1 MSDFPHEPMLE
12 LFIFE
17 TSQLLGQLEDIVIS
31 SERMQT
37 YSMDAINEIFRI
49 MHTIKGSSAMMLYD
63 NISSV
68 AHSMEDIFYF
78 IRENSPS
85 ILKYREL
92 TDLVLKGADFIIG
105 ELTKI
110 DGGESSEAD
119 PGLFVKEI
127 EGFLLNLKEDNFPV
141 EDPSAISSEETVD
154 EMQKYYISSVGG
166 AGQAGAKI
174 FEAIIYFEDGCQ
186 NESLRSFTALHSLQG
201 LVDVMHCFPAGVLEE
216 SSNGLCEEMIRK
228 DGFRIM
234 FKTGHSLDI
243 IREILLETVFLKHLE
258 IRELTGDATGQRPKP
273 EDIVPE
279 LTAFASSAPAIET
292 GFGVQSRPLNQ
303 SIISVSVSRL
313 DRLMD
318 LVGEMV
324 IAEAMV
330 IHNPDLLD
338 LELSNFQKAA
348 SQLNKITGEIQD
360 IVMSIRMVPLSA
372 TFYRMNRIV
381 RDMSKKLDKKV
392 GLEIIGEETEVDK
405 NIIEHIADPLVHL
418 VRNALDHG
426 IEKSGERLEKGKS
439 PMGTITLEA
448 KSSGSDVLIIVKDD
462 GRGLDREKILDL
474 ARQKGLLEKLPEEM
488 SDKEV
493 FNLILTPGFSGKD
506 DVSEFSGRG
515 VGMDVVTKN
524 IEAIGGSVAIDS
536 QLAKGTIITLK
547 IPLTLAII
555 DGMNARVGGSCYTL
569 PTISIKEFFR
579 PRENDIIVEPN
590 GSEMIM
596 VRGQCYSILRL
607 HEMYGIKTA
616 ITELSDGIIIMV
628 EQDEKSF
635 CIFADELLGQ
645 QQVVVKALPEYI
657 RKRRKI
663 KGLAGCTLLG
673 DGSISLILDIAG
685 LAV

>member
-1 MSDFPHEPMLE
+1 MSDFLHEPMLE

-63 NISSV
+63 NISAL
-68 AHSMEDIFYF
+68 AHSIEDIFYF

-85 ILKYREL
+85 VVKYREL

-110 DGGESSEAD
+110 DEGGSPEAD
-119 PGLFVKEI
+119 PGLFIKEI
-127 EGFLLNLKEDNFPV
+127 EVFLLNLKKDNFSP
-141 EDPSAISSEETVD
+141 EESAAICTGEALD
-154 EMQKYYISSVGG
+154 KKQKYYIRSVGG
-166 AGQAGAKI
+166 AGHEGAKV

-186 NESLRSFTALHSLQG
+186 NESLRAFTALQNLQG
-201 LVDVMHCFPAGVLEE
+201 LVDVIHCFPAGVLEE

-228 DGFRIM
+228 DGFRIL
-234 FKTGHSLDI
+234 FKTGHPLDI

-258 IRELTGDATGQRPKP
+258 ISELKSEHILQKKEQ
-273 EDIVPE
+273 EDIVP
-279 LTAFASSAPAIET
+279 TDTVFTSAVSTNET
-292 GFGVQSRPLNQ
+292 GPGAQSRSLNQ
-303 SIISVSVSRL
+303 SIINVSVSRL
-313 DRLMD
+313 DQLMD

-330 IHNPDLLD
+330 IHNPDLQD
-338 LELSNFQKAA
+338 LELGNFQKAA
-348 SQLNKITGEIQD
+348 SQLNKITGEIQN

-381 RDMSKKLDKKV
+381 RDMSMKLDKEV
-392 GLEIIGEETEVDK
+392 SLEIIGEETEVDK

-426 IEKSGERLEKGKS
+426 IERSGERLEKGKA

-462 GRGLDREKILDL
+462 GRGLDREKIL
-474 ARQKGLLEKLPEEM
+474 AIATKKGLLEKTPEEM

-493 FNLILTPGFSGKD
+493 FNMILTPGFSGKD

-515 VGMDVVTKN
+515 VGMDVVTQN

-536 QLAKGTIITLK
+536 QLARGTTITLK

-555 DGMNARVGGSCYTL
+555 DGMNARVGSSCYTL

-579 PRENDIIVEPN
+579 PEENDIIVEPN

-596 VRGQCYSILRL
+596 VRGQCFSILRL
-607 HEMYGIKTA
+607 HEVYGIKTA
-616 ITELSDGIIIMV
+616 VTELSEGIIIMV
-628 EQDEKSF
+628 EQDDKSF

-685 LAV
+685 LAG